1 VKRTLTACLT
11 SALLLAG
18 CSAAPPENQD
28 TTSDELVIGVVTAQ
42 SGALAPYDQPA
53 LRGLQIRVDEINA
66 ENGVDGKTKIRLIVK
81 DTRSDAA
88 QSSIVAQELLGEGV
102 NLLVTPCDADPSIA
116 AGQLAQAASIP
127 AISLCASTPT
137 LPGSVGD
144 FMFSNFPGD
153 NLQAWAAADYAKDQ
167 GFRRAFVLKSP
178 DSAYTNALPEYF
190 VKAFTAMGGEV
201 VGQADYSMGQQNF
214 DAVISRIRAVS
225 PPPDVIETAAY
236 EPDFPAFLKAL
247 RGAGLTTPVIGA
259 DAIDTP
265 TTLALGEIANGVVFT
280 TAGVQEPGNPVDE
293 FEQKYIAKYGEPSG
307 TVYAPV
313 GYDLGLI
320 IEAATKNANGDL
332 SGPSLRDAI
341 ASIKDLQGITSPI
354 TYEGTDGMPIR
365 NSFLVRIDNGA
376 RVALGEVTP
385 DPAQVP
391 AP

>member
-1 VKRTLTACLT
+1 MKRILTAT
-11 SALLLAG
+11 VSSAFVMAG
-18 CSAAPPENQD
+18 CSAAPPQNQNAA
-28 TTSDELVIGVVTAQ
+28 SDELVIGVVTAQ

-53 LRGLQIRVDEINA
+53 LRGLQMRVDEINA
-66 ENGVDGKTKIRLIVK
+66 ENGIDGKTKIRMVVK

-102 NLLVTPCDADPSIA
+102 NLLLTPCDADPSIA

-137 LPGSVGD
+137 LPGSVGN

-153 NLQAWAAADYAKDQ
+153 NLQAWAAADYARDQ
-167 GFRRAFVLKSP
+167 GYQRAFVLKSP

-190 VKAFTAMGGEV
+190 VEAFTGMGGEV

-214 DAVISRIRAVS
+214 DTVISRIRS
-225 PPPDVIETAAY
+225 INPPPDVIETAAY

-247 RGAGLTTPVIGA
+247 RGAGLTTPVLGA

-265 TTLALGEIANGVVFT
+265 TTLALGELANGVVFT

-293 FEQKYIAKYGEPSG
+293 FETKYTAEYGEPSG

-313 GYDLGLI
+313 GYDLGMI
-320 IEAATKNANGDL
+320 IEQATKDAGGDL

-341 ASIKDLQGITSPI
+341 ASISNLQGITSPI

-365 NSFLVRIDNGA
+365 NSYLVRIDNGT
-376 RVALGEVTP
+376 RVVLGEVTP
-385 DPAQVP
+385 DLAQVP

>member
-1 VKRTLTACLT
+1 MKRLSLVCLA
-11 SALLLAG
+11 SALVMTA
-18 CSAAPPENQD
+18 CSAAPPESQE
-28 TTSDELVIGVVTAQ
+28 SASGELVVGVVTAQ

-66 ENGVDGKTKIRLIVK
+66 EGGVDGKTKIKLIIK

-88 QSSIVAQELLGEGV
+88 QSSIVAQELLGEGI
-102 NLLVTPCDADPSIA
+102 NLLLTPCDADPSIA

-137 LPGSVGD
+137 LPGSVGN

-153 NLQAWAAADYAKDQ
+153 NLQGWAAADYARDQ
-167 GFRRAFVLKSP
+167 GYATAFVLKSP
-178 DSAYTNALPEYF
+178 DSAYTDTLPRYF
-190 VKAFTAMGGEV
+190 SEAFTALGGTV
-201 VGQADYSMGQQNF
+201 VGESDYSMGQQNF
-214 DAVISRIRAVS
+214 DAVISRIRSIS

-247 RGAGLTTPVIGA
+247 RGAGLNIPVLGA

-265 TTLALGEIANGVVFT
+265 TTLALGDIANGIVFT

-293 FEQKYIAKYGEPSG
+293 FEKKYADKYGEPSG

-320 IEAATKNANGDL
+320 IEAAVQSAGDDL
-332 SGPSLRDAI
+332 SGPNLRDSI
-341 ASIKDLQGITSPI
+341 AGISDLQGITSPI

-365 NSFLVRIDNGA
+365 NSYLVKIENGA
-376 RVALGEVTP
+376 RVVLGEVVP
-385 DPAQVP
+385 DPSQIP